1 MEDSRATGLSGSVRD
16 LLEVA
21 VAVRVT
27 VSRARAKVGIRV
39 GAKVGIRVRARARIA
54 RVRARVRDG
63 LERPSARPEGDDEE
77 RERVAQRERCLALEH
92 ERLQP
97 DEQRAADQCCR
108 VLERRVVE
116 VPPLQQRAE
125 AAEEPQLQR
134 KVEPE
139 AIGAEH
145 GGDRPPEMQ
154 LLKHKRT
161 GEPERRG
168 GQHQRADDAY
178 A

>member
-1 MEDSRATGLSGSVRD
+1 M
-16 LLEVA
+16 
-21 VAVRVT
+21 
-27 VSRARAKVGIRV
+27 
-39 GAKVGIRVRARARIA
+39 
-54 RVRARVRDG
+54 
-63 LERPSARPEGDDEE
+63 
-77 RERVAQRERCLALEH
+77 AQRERCLALEH

-97 DEQRAADQCCR
+97 DEQCAAEQCCR
-108 VLERRVVE
+108 VLGRRVVE

-134 KVEPE
+134 KVDPE

-154 LLKHKRT
+154 LLKHQRT
-161 GEPERRG
+161 GEPERHS
-168 GQHQRADDAY
+168 GQRQCADDAH